1 MTMTDLERL
10 ASLVPATCVRQ
21 AVPMSGLTT
30 LRLGGP
36 ADLVL

>member
-10 ASLVPATCVRQ
+10 ASLVPASCARS
-21 AVPMSGLTT
+21 AVPMSDLTT
-30 LRLGGP
+30 LKLGGP